1 MRRETRIHLCGSLLT
16 TPGADYA
23 DDRALAV
30 EAGYEVR

>member
-1 MRRETRIHLCGSLLT
+1 MKETIA
-16 TPGADYA
+16 TPSAPAVDYA